1 MITFKVVMI
10 IKYRYAYYVFVGYT
24 LMLDITLISQKKME
38 TEFSALL
45 KVAEKTPGL
54 YFSYD
59 VNITLR

>member
-1 MITFKVVMI
+1 M
-10 IKYRYAYYVFVGYT
+10 YAYCVSVGYS
-24 LMLDITLISQKKME
+24 LMLDFAHILQKKME

-54 YFSYD
+54 YFSYH